1 MQTQPSSEHLGSFS
15 SCFRSS
21 VVSAAAVAVTPASN
35 KVCGLSGDVTD
46 TSKAAVLPMTQLGIS
61 ISAGRVLL
69 WLGVRL
75 LPTSTCTPMW
85 ARRHTSTMQSRSLL
99 CLVTT
104 SPPCLH
110 VTAWWLRWSSALPG
124 HKEHWEPP
132 PPSPEVSKP
141 SHHFKAT
148 WKMILNT
155 ILHQGGGGGEPIKW
169 QIWCAELSLH

>member
-1 MQTQPSSEHLGSFS
+1 MQTQPSSE
-15 SCFRSS
+15 CFLAS
-21 VVSAAAVAVTPASN
+21 VASVAAVAVTPASN
-35 KVCGLSGDVTD
+35 KVCGLRSDVTD

-61 ISAGRVLL
+61 VSAGRVSL

-75 LPTSTCTPMW
+75 LPTSTRTPMW
-85 ARRHTSTMQSRSLL
+85 AQWHTSTMQSRSLL

-132 PPSPEVSKP
+132 PPPP
-141 SHHFKAT
+141 RYLNQAT
-148 WKMILNT
+148 TLR
-155 ILHQGGGGGEPIKW
+155 QPGKW
-169 QIWCAELSLH
+169 SLIQYYTKEEEEENQ

>member
-1 MQTQPSSEHLGSFS
+1 
-15 SCFRSS
+15 
-21 VVSAAAVAVTPASN
+21 
-35 KVCGLSGDVTD
+35 
-46 TSKAAVLPMTQLGIS
+46 MTQLGIS
-61 ISAGRVLL
+61 ISAERVLL

-85 ARRHTSTMQSRSLL
+85 AWRHTSTMQSQSLL

-110 VTAWWLRWSSALPG
+110 VTAWWSRWSSALPG

-132 PPSPEVSKP
+132 EVSKP

-148 WKMILNT
+148 WKMGAVKCSPRPSEAITESQEAAKGDETESRLALSATDERFSSRLNWLSSSFSGRAFWLLLLLLLLFELYCIHEIRRLILC
-155 ILHQGGGGGEPIKW
+155 PPVYY
-169 QIWCAELSLH
+169 